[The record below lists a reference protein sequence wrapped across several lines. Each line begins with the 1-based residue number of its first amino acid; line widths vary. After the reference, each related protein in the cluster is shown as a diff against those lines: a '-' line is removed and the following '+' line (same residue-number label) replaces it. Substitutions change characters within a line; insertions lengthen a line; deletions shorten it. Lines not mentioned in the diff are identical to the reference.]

1 MAGKLVTALPG
12 IGPVWGRRLNEK
24 GFFYATQI
32 LGQYLLLNQNPQD
45 FIAWL
50 QNQFGIYW
58 GWCVYNALHV
68 WCQHHL

>member
-1 MAGKLVTALPG
+1 MAGKPVTALPG

-50 QNQFGIYW
+50 QNLFGIYW
-58 GWCVYNALHV
+58 GGCVYNALLV